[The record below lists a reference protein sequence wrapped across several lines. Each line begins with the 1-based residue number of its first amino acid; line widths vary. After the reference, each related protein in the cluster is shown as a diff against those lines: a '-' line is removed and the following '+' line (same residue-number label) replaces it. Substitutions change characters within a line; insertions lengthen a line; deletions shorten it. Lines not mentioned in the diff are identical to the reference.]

1 MTAEVSHSFLLDGAV
16 EWPEIATA
24 LGDLRL
30 EFDTED
36 TSLSFR
42 MLDCH
47 DQLLRKSGRVLL
59 EFDDSLTMLTAG
71 TPPQRQ
77 ATAEAARFP
86 ADLPEGPVK
95 RLTEKTF
102 PLRCFL
108 AMASGT
114 LHRNSLRVVDDE
126 GKTHLRGEILTVGS
140 DAGHV
145 TLVTLSPL
153 RGYTRAPVRLG
164 AALLAHGAGPLEAEH
179 IFTTL
184 APNVP
189 RYVAKPKMRFSG
201 HETAFDVAVE
211 TIRNYIAVARANE
224 AGVIGDLDTE
234 FLHDYRVALRKVR
247 SVLSLFKGV
256 FGSVQTAELKAAFS
270 DLMAPTGRVRD
281 LDVYLMDRAAY
292 DALVPEQL
300 RPGLS
305 VMFDAFAAERDGAQA
320 KLVKH
325 LKSKAYQKKI
335 SALEEQ
341 FAHPDGFVRGEA
353 GGLSAEVYARKLVW
367 KSYRKICKIAA
378 HIGDDTVDEDVHELR
393 IACKKFRY
401 LLEFFAPLFPGKS
414 AKRLIKRMKALQD
427 TLGVFNDCSV
437 QKDSLATF
445 MSTHPAVT
453 GARGLEA
460 AQSIGALI
468 AILDQRQRAERARVM
483 TYFDQFNSAE
493 TRAEI
498 KALCQRK
505 GAAA

>member
-1 MTAEVSHSFLLDGAV
+1 MTAANPHSFLLDGAV
-16 EWPEIATA
+16 EWTDIATA
-24 LGDLRL
+24 LGDLQL
-30 EFDTED
+30 NLDTEEG
-36 TSLSFR
+36 SLSFR

-47 DQLLRKSGRVLL
+47 DQLLRESGRVLL

-71 TPPQRQ
+71 KPPQRQ
-77 ATAEAARFP
+77 ANAEAARFP

-95 RLTEKTF
+95 RLTDKKF

-108 AMASGT
+108 SMASGA
-114 LHRNSLRVVDDE
+114 LHRDSLRVVDDE
-126 GKTHLRGEILTVGS
+126 AKTHLRGEILTFDN
-140 DAGHV
+140 DAGTI
-145 TLVTLSPL
+145 TLITLSPL
-153 RGYTRAPVRLG
+153 RGYTRAPERLG
-164 AALLAHGAGPLEAEH
+164 AALLAHGAGPLDAEH

-184 APNVP
+184 APDLP
-189 RYVAKPKMRFSG
+189 RYVAKPETTFSG

-256 FGSVQTAELKAAFS
+256 FGTVQTAELKAAFS
-270 DLMAPTGRVRD
+270 DLMTPTGRVRD
-281 LDVYLMDRAAY
+281 LDVYLMERADY
-292 DALVPEQL
+292 DALVPDQL

-305 VMFDAFAAERDGAQA
+305 VMFDAFAAEREDAQA
-320 KLVKH
+320 ALVKH

-335 SALEEQ
+335 AALAGE
-341 FAHPDGFVRGEA
+341 FAHPGGFIRGEA
-353 GGLSAEVYARKLVW
+353 GSLSAEVYARKLVW
-367 KSYRKICKIAA
+367 KRYRKICRIAA
-378 HIGDDTVDEDVHELR
+378 HIEDDTADEEVHKLR

-401 LLEFFAPLFPGKS
+401 LVEFFAPLFPGKS

-427 TLGVFNDCSV
+427 NLGAFNDYSV
-437 QKDSLATF
+437 QQDSLATF

-483 TYFDQFNSAE
+483 ENFDHFNSAE
-493 TRAEI
+493 THAEI

-505 GAAA
+505 GGAA